1 MDNENN
7 TLFVMPTT
15 NANAEHT
22 NKDSHEDVAHMM
34 GPRSWVVPLNLYF
47 IIEIEMMK
55 GMKCHH
61 ELMKILCKQS
71 EFQTTKGI
79 ASRIFVNLNS

>member
-34 GPRSWVVPLNLYF
+34 GPQLSSAAQFVFHN
-47 IIEIEMMK
+47 IEMMK

-61 ELMKILCKQS
+61 ELMKILCKQG
-71 EFQTTKGI
+71 EFQTMH
-79 ASRIFVNLNS
+79 